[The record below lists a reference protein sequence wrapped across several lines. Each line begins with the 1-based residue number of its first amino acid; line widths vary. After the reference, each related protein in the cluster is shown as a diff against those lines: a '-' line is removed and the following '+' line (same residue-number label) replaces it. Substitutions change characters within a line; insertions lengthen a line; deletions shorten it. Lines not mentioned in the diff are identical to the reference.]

1 MSRVPTISGRIQASA
16 SEMKCILPCAA
27 SSAQSCIWA
36 IVSMCQQAAA
46 ICRNRGTEFAKCPE
60 MLTVDLTKGLHD
72 EWPGAAADVWGL
84 GCLLYELLAARLL
97 FEEADWTAFYNRLTT
112 ETQVCAQP

>member
-1 MSRVPTISGRIQASA
+1 
-16 SEMKCILPCAA
+16 
-27 SSAQSCIWA
+27 
-36 IVSMCQQAAA
+36 MCQQAAA

-112 ETQVCAQP
+112 ETQVCAHP